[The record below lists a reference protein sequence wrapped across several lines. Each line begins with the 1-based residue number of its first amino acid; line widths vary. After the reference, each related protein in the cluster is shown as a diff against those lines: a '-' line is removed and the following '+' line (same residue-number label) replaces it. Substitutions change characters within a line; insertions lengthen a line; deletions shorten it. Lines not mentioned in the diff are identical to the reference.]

1 MRLAVYLIIALTMTA
16 CHSEKNYKTAITELQ
31 YGCFG
36 FSGDGK
42 TVTLQITETGE
53 TIKGNL
59 NYHILGKEP
68 IEGNFEGLFDDD
80 LLIGT
85 YTYRLGGME
94 SSRGIAFHVD
104 ENGLLEG
111 QGILNADGS
120 SFQNPHYL
128 SFTSSRKLKPCEC
141 PTGGMADVNKRDH
154 FYSQVKFA
162 LVDPNHEGIIL
173 QNMSKTVSLDKDKP
187 AFLIFNKD
195 QSKAEIFFHDQR
207 NSLVLN
213 KNYEGNWSN
222 SKYTLSY
229 WKGFTLYHETTPIF
243 VGERK
248 SDIERGEIAAAK
260 VIKEA
265 GYKELW

>member
-1 MRLAVYLIIALTMTA
+1 MRLAVYLVVALTLVA
-16 CHSEKNYKTAITELQ
+16 CHSEKNYQTAITELQ

-53 TIKGNL
+53 SVKGNL

-68 IEGNFEGLFDDD
+68 IEGSFEGLFDEDI
-80 LLIGT
+80 LIGT
-85 YTYRLGGME
+85 YTYRLAGME
-94 SSRGIAFHVD
+94 SSRGIAFQVD
-104 ENGLLEG
+104 ENGLIEG

-141 PTGGMADVNKRDH
+141 PSRGMPDGNKGDH
-154 FYSQVKFA
+154 FYSQVKLA
-162 LVDPNHEGIIL
+162 LVDPVQDGITL
-173 QNMSKTVSLDKDKP
+173 QNMSNSISLDKNKP
-187 AFLIFNKD
+187 AFLILNKD

-213 KNYEGNWSN
+213 KTYEGNWSN

-229 WKGFTLYHETTPIF
+229 RKGFTLFHETTPIF
-243 VGERK
+243 VSESKSER
-248 SDIERGEIAAAK
+248 ERGEIATTGIFTGAK
-260 VIKEA
+260 
-265 GYKELW
+265 